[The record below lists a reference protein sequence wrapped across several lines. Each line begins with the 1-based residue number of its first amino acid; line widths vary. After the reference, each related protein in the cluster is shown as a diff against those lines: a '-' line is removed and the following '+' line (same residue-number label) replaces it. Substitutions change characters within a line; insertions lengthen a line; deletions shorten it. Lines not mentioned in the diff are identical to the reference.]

1 MRRLCVIALSVALA
15 TACMKMT
22 GIDVEP
28 IGSTSRGLFITC
40 EGNFMYGNASLSY
53 YDMETRKVE
62 NRVFRR
68 ANGADLGDVAQSMT
82 IYDGRGYVVVN
93 NSGIVFVIDPDT
105 FVVTATIEGLTS
117 PRYIHFVNREK
128 GYITDLY
135 DPRIAIFDPRTNAV
149 TGYIDT
155 GSHPSTE
162 QMVQWGDYVFTNC
175 WSYDNKILVIDTR
188 TDTVVDEIEVGI
200 QPTSLVL
207 DCNDKLWSITD
218 GGYAAS
224 PYGHEAPSLCRIDP
238 ATRRV
243 ERRFT
248 FAEGDSPSELA
259 ISGDGSRIYFI
270 NDDIWQMEVTAE
282 NLPARP
288 LVANVGTIYYGL
300 AVDPATGDVYVADAI
315 DYQQPGVV
323 YRYSAAG
330 EAIDRFEVGIIPGAF
345 CFKSL

>member
-1 MRRLCVIALSVALA
+1 MRRLCVIALSAALA

-28 IGSTSRGLFITC
+28 IESTSRGLFITC

-53 YDMETRKVE
+53 YDMETCKVE

-117 PRYIHFVNREK
+117 PRYIHFVSREK

-188 TDTVVDEIEVGI
+188 TDTVVDQIEVGI

-224 PYGHEAPSLCRIDP
+224 PYGHEAPSLYRIDP

-259 ISGDGSRIYFI
+259 ISGDGSHIYFI